1 MRIVV
6 ASGKG
11 GTGKT
16 TVSVGLALSLSG
28 EVSLLDC
35 DVEAPNTHLLLG
47 SSPSA
52 QAAPGDAA
60 ADAGGAGT
68 MGDGATGGDGPRT
81 GAAERAAPA
90 TPATAQTRF
99 TIRVPKVDE
108 DRCTGCGLCAKFC
121 AYGALAVVR
130 RRVLFFDDLCHACGG
145 CARVCPE
152 RAITEVPHEIG
163 TIRTT
168 DDGALRHVVGELDV
182 GQTLA
187 PPLIRAVKAR
197 AGHGTTV
204 IDAAP
209 GATCPV
215 VEAARGSDA
224 GLLVTENT
232 PFGLHDLKLAAEVFS
247 ELGVPTGIVVNR
259 SGIGH
264 ADEHD
269 LDEVSRRFGFPV
281 LMRIPYSEAIARAYA
296 DGRPIVDA
304 EPGLQDDFRALH
316 RKLAEMAETAHTGDE
331 SSTGAAS

>member
-16 TVSVGLALSLSG
+16 TVSVGLALSLTG

-35 DVEAPNTHLLLG
+35 DVEAPNTHLLLART
-47 SSPSA
+47 PE
-52 QAAPGDAA
+52 
-60 ADAGGAGT
+60 T
-68 MGDGATGGDGPRT
+68 GATS
-81 GAAERAAPA
+81 AAE
-90 TPATAQTRF
+90 QTRF
-99 TIRVPKVDE
+99 TVPVPKVDE

-130 RRVLFFDDLCHACGG
+130 RQVLFFDDLCHACGG

-152 RAITEVPHEIG
+152 GAITEVPHEIG

-168 DDGALRHVVGELDV
+168 DHGAMHHVTGELDV

-187 PPLIRAVKAR
+187 PPLIREVKAR
-197 AGHGTTV
+197 AGDGTTV

-215 VEAARGSDA
+215 VEAARGADA

-232 PFGLHDLKLAAEVFS
+232 PFGLHDLELAAEVFR
-247 ELGVPTGIVVNR
+247 ELGIPTGIVVNR
-259 SGIGH
+259 AGIGYD
-264 ADEHD
+264 DERE
-269 LDEVSRRFGFPV
+269 LEAMSRRFGFPI
-281 LMRIPYSEAIARAYA
+281 LMRIPYSETIARAYA

-304 EPGLQDDFRALH
+304 EPDLADEFRALH
-316 RKLAEMAETAHTGDE
+316 ARLADMAQNDRET
-331 SSTGAAS
+331 STGAAS

>member
-16 TVSVGLALSLSG
+16 TVSVGLALSLPD

-47 SSPSA
+47 NPA
-52 QAAPGDAA
+52 GAPDGTAGT
-60 ADAGGAGT
+60 ADAG
-68 MGDGATGGDGPRT
+68 DGP
-81 GAAERAAPA
+81 
-90 TPATAQTRF
+90 TRF
-99 TIRVPKVDE
+99 TIPVPKVDA
-108 DRCTGCGLCAKFC
+108 DTCTGCGLCAKFC

-130 RRVLFFDDLCHACGG
+130 RQVLFFDDLCHACGG

-152 RAITEVPHEIG
+152 GAITEVAHEIG

-168 DDGALRHVVGELDV
+168 DTGPLHHVAGELDV

-187 PPLIRAVKAR
+187 PPLIREVKAR
-197 AGHGTTV
+197 AREGTTV

-215 VEAARGSDA
+215 VEAARGADV

-232 PFGLHDLKLAAEVFS
+232 PFGLHDLELAAEVFS
-247 ELGVPTGIVVNR
+247 ELGLPTGIVVNR

-296 DGRPIVDA
+296 DGRPIVEA
-304 EPGLQDDFRALH
+304 EPALEDEFRALH
-316 RKLAEMAETAHTGDE
+316 AELVRMARTGGDV
-331 SSTGAAS
+331 STGAAS

>member
-1 MRIVV
+1 MRVVV

-16 TVSVGLALSLSG
+16 TVSVGLALSLPG

-47 SSPSA
+47 RTTSDSA
-52 QAAPGDAA
+52 RAGTAGD
-60 ADAGGAGT
+60 GGATTAG
-68 MGDGATGGDGPRT
+68 
-81 GAAERAAPA
+81 
-90 TPATAQTRF
+90 AQTRF
-99 TIRVPKVDE
+99 TIPVPKVDQ

-130 RRVLFFDDLCHACGG
+130 RQVLFFEDLCHGCGG

-152 RAITEVPHEIG
+152 GAITEAPHEIG

-168 DDGALRHVVGELDV
+168 DDGTLHHVAGDLDV

-197 AGHGTTV
+197 AGDGTTV

-215 VEAARGSDA
+215 VEAARGADA

-232 PFGLHDLKLAAEVFS
+232 PFGLHDLELAAEVFS

-259 SGIGH
+259 AGIGYD
-264 ADEHD
+264 DERE
-269 LDEVSRRFGFPV
+269 LEKISRRFGFPV
-281 LMRIPYSEAIARAYA
+281 LMRIPYSEAVARAYA
-296 DGRPIVDA
+296 DGRPITEA
-304 EPGLQDDFRALH
+304 EPKLRGEFRALH
-316 RKLAEMAETAHTGDE
+316 GQLAQMARTGDA